1 MKLAEAL
8 VLRADVQKRIEQ
20 LRNRLRQSALVQE
33 GETPPENPQELLDE
47 AARLTDQLAR
57 LVARINRANLA
68 TTLPNGASV
77 TDALARRDA
86 LQTRYS
92 LIETTAE
99 TASYR
104 IDRYGR
110 SEIRKVATVDV
121 GALRKQLE
129 ASGAKNA
136 ASWIR
141 RSRRRTGPPRSER
154 NRGYRRIARSQ
165 METRANASW

>member
-20 LRNRLRQSALVQE
+20 LRNRLRQSVLIQE
-33 GETPPENPQELLDE
+33 GEAPPENPQELLDE

-68 TTLPNGASV
+68 TTLPNGS
-77 TDALARRDA
+77 TLARRDA

-92 LIETTAE
+92 LIETAAE

-121 GALRKQLE
+121 GALRKQMEDLAKERRELDTAIQATNWATEIGDETE
-129 ASGAKNA
+129 ATGA
-136 ASWIR
+136 
-141 RSRRRTGPPRSER
+141 
-154 NRGYRRIARSQ
+154 
-165 METRANASW
+165 

>member
-33 GETPPENPQELLDE
+33 GETPPEDPQELLAE
-47 AARLTDQLAR
+47 AERLTNQLAQ
-57 LVARINRANLA
+57 LVARINRTNLA
-68 TTLPNGASV
+68 TSLPTGVTL

-92 LIETTAE
+92 LIETAAE
-99 TASYR
+99 TASAR

-129 ASGAKNA
+129 ELAKERRELDTAIQATNWATEIGEDTDA
-136 ASWIR
+136 A
-141 RSRRRTGPPRSER
+141 GL
-154 NRGYRRIARSQ
+154 
-165 METRANASW
+165 

>member
-92 LIETTAE
+92 LIETAAE

-121 GALRKQLE
+121 GALRKQMEDLAKERRELDTAIQATNWATEIGDETE
-129 ASGAKNA
+129 AIGA
-136 ASWIR
+136 
-141 RSRRRTGPPRSER
+141 
-154 NRGYRRIARSQ
+154 
-165 METRANASW
+165 

>member
-20 LRNRLRQSALVQE
+20 LRNRLRQSALIQE

-57 LVARINRANLA
+57 LVAHINRANLA
-68 TTLPNGASV
+68 TTLPNGATL

-92 LIETTAE
+92 LIETATE
-99 TASYR
+99 TASAR

-121 GALRKQLE
+121 SALRKQLE
-129 ASGAKNA
+129 ELAKE
-136 ASWIR
+136 R
-141 RSRRRTGPPRSER
+141 RELDTAIQATNWATEIGDE
-154 NRGYRRIARSQ
+154 
-165 METRANASW
+165 MEATEA

>member
-20 LRNRLRQSALVQE
+20 LRNRLRQSVLVQE
-33 GETPPENPQELLDE
+33 GETPPENPQELLAE
-47 AARLTDQLAR
+47 AERLTNELAR

-68 TTLPNGASV
+68 TTLPGGAAL

-86 LQTRYS
+86 LQTQYS
-92 LIETTAE
+92 LIETAAE
-99 TASYR
+99 TASAR

-129 ASGAKNA
+129 RLAQERHELDTAIQATNWATEIGDETGGAGA
-136 ASWIR
+136 
-141 RSRRRTGPPRSER
+141 
-154 NRGYRRIARSQ
+154 
-165 METRANASW
+165 

>member
-8 VLRADVQKRIEQ
+8 VLRADAQKRIEQ
-20 LRNRLRQSALVQE
+20 LRNRLRQSALIQE

-47 AARLTDQLAR
+47 ATRLTDQLAR

-68 TTLPNGASV
+68 TTLPNGATL

-92 LIETTAE
+92 LSYSLIETAAE
-99 TASYR
+99 TAAAR
-104 IDRYGR
+104 MDRYGR

-121 GALRKQLE
+121 GALRKRLE
-129 ASGAKNA
+129 ELAKE
-136 ASWIR
+136 R
-141 RSRRRTGPPRSER
+141 RELDTAIQATNWATEIGDETEVTGV
-154 NRGYRRIARSQ
+154 
-165 METRANASW
+165 